1 MAFTAQT
8 FLAQIE
14 AHLAQT
20 RTSATAFGQ
29 AAVGDP
35 CFVFDLRSGR
45 MPSLR
50 LVERV
55 HRYIGIGESEPAAA
69 LEREGAA
76 S

>member
-1 MAFTAQT
+1 MLTAAS

-14 AHLAQT
+14 AFLERQGM
-20 RTSATAFGQ
+20 SATAFGSE
-29 AAVGDP
+29 AVKDP
-35 CFVFDLRSGR
+35 NFVSDLRAGR

-55 HRYIGIGESEPAAA
+55 DEFMRSYRKPNVAQSAEA
-69 LEREGAA
+69 RA